1 MSIIII
7 NIIHS
12 HCISENELN
21 NFLTMINQTK
31 KKTFFNAEFE
41 DEYIKN
47 LSRKVKQKLLQFLIK
62 RNVVQKKEDYTEKDR
77 KWSLCSGNYFA
88 YVLIAP
94 NGQKYVGKASNSR
107 SGNSADLM
115 DWKSRPSNKR
125 IDRLLKI
132 YPWEEWKRIL
142 IAKDISNEAA
152 LALREYFVGFFDSHK
167 NGLNIK
173 QYGEQS
179 EDCQEAHAANRSRK
193 SRSVYESSTTLNQF
207 F

>member
-1 MSIIII
+1 MIVII
-7 NIIHS
+7 NIIG
-12 HCISENELN
+12 IIGEEFN

-41 DEYIKN
+41 DKYIKN
-47 LSRKVKQKLLQFLIK
+47 LSTEAKWKLFRFLKK
-62 RNVVQKKEDYTEKDR
+62 RNVVQKEEDYTEKDR
-77 KWSLCSGNYFA
+77 KRNLCSGNYFA

-94 NGQKYVGKASNSR
+94 NGQKYVGKASNNR
-107 SGNSADLM
+107 SGNTADPM
-115 DWKSRPSNKR
+115 DWMPRPSNNR
-125 IDRLLKI
+125 IDQLLKI

-179 EDCQEAHAANRSRK
+179 EYCQEAHAANRSRK
-193 SRSVYESSTTLNQF
+193 SRSVYESSAKLNQF